1 MVTAEQLPD
10 RAYAQCIQKLCLY
23 SVYDAKDLIHTPFIN
38 LSYKN
43 PIMLNFLEKCEY
55 NSR

>member
-10 RAYAQCIQKLCLY
+10 RADAQCIQKLCLY
-23 SVYDAKDLIHTPFIN
+23 SVYDAKDLIYTPFIN

-55 NSR
+55 NSQ